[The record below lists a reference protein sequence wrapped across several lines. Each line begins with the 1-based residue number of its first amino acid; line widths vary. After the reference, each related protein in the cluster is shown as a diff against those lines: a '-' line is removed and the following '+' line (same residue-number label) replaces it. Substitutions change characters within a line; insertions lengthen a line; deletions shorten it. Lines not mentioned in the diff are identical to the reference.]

1 MSHIHLSPAL
11 SVDERRLTMRT
22 LWPFR
27 QDSMAKLRPAIP
39 APITSMEMPVS
50 RSRSIFGVDAVL
62 ITDAEAGLR
71 GWTLACETNYAF

>member
-1 MSHIHLSPAL
+1 
-11 SVDERRLTMRT
+11 
-22 LWPFR
+22 
-27 QDSMAKLRPAIP
+27 MAKLRPAIP

-50 RSRSIFGVDAVL
+50 RSRPIFGVDAVL